1 MKKRRVKTSKL
12 FLTVWLLVIL
22 FGITNIIIKEYKI
35 YKIKQEQAATQ
46 MRIDALK
53 KEEAALKS
61 ERKKLDD
68 PKHIEKIA
76 REEFNM
82 VGKGEVP
89 IIIVDKNKKQKK

>member
-12 FLTVWLLVIL
+12 FLIAWLLVIL
-22 FGITNIIIKEYKI
+22 FGVTNIIIKEYKI
-35 YKIKQEQAATQ
+35 YKIKQEQATTQ

-53 KEEAALKS
+53 KEEATLKA

-68 PKHIEKIA
+68 PKHIEKLA

-82 VGKGEVP
+82 VGKDEVP
-89 IIIVDKNKKQKK
+89 IIIVDKNKKPKE